1 MSTIEDR
8 IQGGMQYRD
17 LRMQASAADEGAD
30 SYVVEGY
37 ASTFNQPYILWS
49 DGDEE
54 YREQVDAHA
63 FDGADLADVIMQYDH
78 NGRVFARTR
87 NNTLELRT
95 DEQGLFIHANLGGT
109 EEGRKL
115 HSEIRGGYIDRM
127 SFAFTVRND
136 TWESWTEVRD
146 GAQIRVHLR
155 TILNVE
161 RVYDVSAVS
170 MPANDFT
177 SISARSLIDGC
188 RAREAAEAAKAESR
202 AQKIKKIKIFMEATK

>member
-8 IQGGMQYRD
+8 IQGGMQYRA

-37 ASTFNQPYILWS
+37 ASTFNQPYFLFRY
-49 DGDEE
+49 GDEE

-63 FDGADLADVIMQYDH
+63 FDRADLSDVIMQYDH

-87 NNTLELRT
+87 NNTLEIRT
-95 DEQGLFIHANLGGT
+95 DEQGLFIHADLGGT

-115 HSEIRGGYIDRM
+115 HGEIRGGYIDRM
-127 SFAFTVRND
+127 SFAFTIRDD

-146 GAQIRVHLR
+146 GVQICVHQR

-188 RAREAAEAAKAESR
+188 RAREAAKAESR
-202 AQKIKKIKIFMEATK
+202 AQKIKKIRIFMEATK

>member
-8 IQGGMQYRD
+8 IREGMQYRT
-17 LRMQASAADEGAD
+17 LCMQASAADEGAD

-63 FDGADLADVIMQYDH
+63 FDRADLSDVIMQYDH

-95 DEQGLFIHANLGGT
+95 DAQGLFIHADLGGT

-127 SFAFTVRND
+127 SFAFTIRDD

-146 GAQIRVHLR
+146 GVQIRVHQR

-177 SISARSLIDGC
+177 SISARSLVDGC
-188 RAREAAEAAKAESR
+188 RAREAVEG
-202 AQKIKKIKIFMEATK
+202 